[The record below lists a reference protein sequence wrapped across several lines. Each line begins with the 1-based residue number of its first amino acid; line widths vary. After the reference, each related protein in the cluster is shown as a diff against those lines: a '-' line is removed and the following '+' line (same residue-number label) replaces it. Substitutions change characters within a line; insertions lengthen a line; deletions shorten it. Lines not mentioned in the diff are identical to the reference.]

1 MIQCENLS
9 KRFADIEA
17 LKQVSFQVDKG
28 SIFGVV
34 GPDGAGK
41 TTLFRAVCNL
51 LVPDSGHITI
61 MGRDAANVQRDHIGY
76 MPQNFSLYG
85 DLSVM
90 ENLRFFS
97 SLYGIDWKTARQ
109 RALELLAFTRLDPF
123 QDRLAAQL
131 SGGMKQKLALASALI
146 TEPDVLLLDEPTY
159 GVDPESRQ
167 EFWQLLYTLNQQGV
181 TIMVS
186 TPYMDEAELC
196 HQVAL
201 LNQGELAALD
211 SPNGL
216 KQNLQGRLLEVRT
229 SAKQPRLFAQI
240 PGVIDSSFFGDRYHL
255 LVEDQKQA
263 VDEITTCLAQQELE
277 LISISEIEASMEDV
291 FVFLAESGR

>member
-1 MIQCENLS
+1 MS